1 MPNPLP
7 LASLLQSAVL
17 NLFSSRKYCFPN
29 LVGAVTRNSVKEVLL
44 NGIFADQVWLLGLRA
59 LGERQMISYLITHAH
74 LCMGNNVSQCIRFIL
89 LALNLM
95 AFEKILYYQYKTR
108 FGFESEKNQ
117 HITRRSFFLLREIC
131 HHD

>member
-1 MPNPLP
+1 M
-7 LASLLQSAVL
+7 
-17 NLFSSRKYCFPN
+17 
-29 LVGAVTRNSVKEVLL
+29 GAVTRNSVKEVLL

-59 LGERQMISYLITHAH
+59 LGERQMISYLITHPH

>member
-1 MPNPLP
+1 M
-7 LASLLQSAVL
+7 
-17 NLFSSRKYCFPN
+17 
-29 LVGAVTRNSVKEVLL
+29 TRDSVKEVLL

-59 LGERQMISYLITHAH
+59 LGERQIISYLITHAH
-74 LCMGNNVSQCIRFIL
+74 LCMRKNVSQCIRFIV

-95 AFEKILYYQYKTR
+95 AFEKILYYRYKTR
-108 FGFESEKNQ
+108 LGFELEKNR